1 LLEYLYGCT
10 SLVLQ
15 DSKGRII
22 HGRNMDFIFTE
33 YLEDIFFELRFM
45 KNKQLLFTAI
55 SPVGTSGLGTF
66 IKPGKFAMS
75 INVRP

>member
-1 LLEYLYGCT
+1 
-10 SLVLQ
+10 
-15 DSKGRII
+15 
-22 HGRNMDFIFTE
+22 MDFIFTE